1 MTLDLALTTGDL
13 PPDHWRF
20 EAACAGT
27 DDRPF
32 FPTRG
37 SSTKKARLF
46 CWGDDEDRPECPVR
60 ISCLNHAIENRGNA
74 GIWGGMSVRER
85 RAEAK
90 RRGENFP
97 QRELPNVDEE
107 LKSLIEN
114 DIRIAESLLI
124 RGAVPRMP
132 SK

>member
-1 MTLDLALTTGDL
+1 MTLDLALITGDL
-13 PPDHWRF
+13 PADHWRF

-37 SSTKKARLF
+37 SSTKVARLF
-46 CWGDDEDRPECPVR
+46 CWGDGEDQPECPVR
-60 ISCLNHAIENRGNA
+60 LQCLNHAIENKENA

-90 RRGENFP
+90 RREVAFP
-97 QRELPNVDEE
+97 ARELPNVEE
-107 LKSLIEN
+107 EIKSQIEEDLIVAQALLK
-114 DIRIAESLLI
+114 
-124 RGAVPRMP
+124 G
-132 SK
+132 

>member
-1 MTLDLALTTGDL
+1 MTLDLALITGDL

-32 FPTRG
+32 FPMRG
-37 SSTKKARLF
+37 SSTKEARLY
-46 CWGDDEDRPECPVR
+46 CWGDGEDRPECPVR
-60 ISCLNHAIENRGNA
+60 MSCLNHAIENKENA

-90 RRGENFP
+90 RRGEVFP
-97 QRELPNVDEE
+97 QRELPDGDEE
-107 LKSLIEN
+107 LAALVEHDLIS
-114 DIRIAESLLI
+114 AQALLT
-124 RGAVPRMP
+124 GALTT
-132 SK
+132 KG

>member
-1 MTLDLALTTGDL
+1 MTLDLALITGDL

-20 EAACAGT
+20 EAACAGE

-32 FPTRG
+32 FPMRG
-37 SSTKKARLF
+37 SSTKVARAF
-46 CWGDDEDRPECPVR
+46 CWGDGENRPECPVR
-60 ISCLNHAIENRGNA
+60 LQCLNHAIENKENA

-90 RRGENFP
+90 RRGEVFP

-107 LKSLIEN
+107 LKSLVEQDLIS
-114 DIRIAESLLI
+114 AQALLE
-124 RGAVPRMP
+124 GALL
-132 SK
+132 KG